1 MMKELVMEV
10 TNALPD
16 NATIGEILD
25 AILIRLSIEKGIKDI
40 KEGNTITTEQLL
52 KEIETW

>member
-10 TNALPD
+10 TSNLPD
-16 NATIGEILD
+16 TATIGEILD
-25 AILIRLSIEKGIKDI
+25 AILIRLSIEKGLKDI
-40 KEGNTITTEQLL
+40 EEGNTITTEELL

>member
-10 TNALPD
+10 TSTLPD

-25 AILIRLSIEKGIKDI
+25 AILIRLSIEKGMKDI

>member
-1 MMKELVMEV
+1 MMKDLVMEV
-10 TNALPD
+10 TSTLPD

-40 KEGNTITTEQLL
+40 KEGNTISTEELL

>member
-1 MMKELVMEV
+1 MMKDLVIEV
-10 TNALPD
+10 TSTLPD

-40 KEGNTITTEQLL
+40 KEGNTLSTEELL

>member
-10 TNALPD
+10 TSSLPD
-16 NATIGEILD
+16 TATIGEILD
-25 AILIRLSIEKGIKDI
+25 AILIRLSIEKGLKDI
-40 KEGNTITTEQLL
+40 EEGNTITTEELL

>member
-10 TNALPD
+10 TSNLPD
-16 NATIGEILD
+16 TATIGEILD
-25 AILIRLSIEKGIKDI
+25 AILVRLSIEKGLKDI
-40 KEGNTITTEQLL
+40 EEGNTITTEELL